1 MTDKQF
7 KIMCIVGARPNFMKI
22 APVMKAF
29 AAETPSIHPVLL
41 HTGQHY
47 DHAMK
52 ALLFD
57 QLGIPVPDIDLE
69 VRGGSHAEQTANIM
83 LRFEPVL
90 LKEKP
95 DALLVVGDVNSTIAC
110 ALVAIKLHIPVI
122 HVEAGLRS
130 RDIAMPEEINRLLTD
145 RISQLLFTT
154 EKLGNQNL
162 ENEGVPAENIR
173 FVGNVMIDSLLQ
185 NKAIA
190 PSMDEVIQTYRL
202 GNLKDS
208 MARSDNQYV
217 FVTMHRP
224 SNVDDAATLAQ
235 LLGSIRQV
243 ADRIP
248 VVFAVHPR
256 TRGNIESFGLQEKL
270 DHPNIHTAPPV
281 GYLDSI
287 TLMSN
292 AKLVLTDSGG
302 IQEETTALGVP
313 CLTMRENTE
322 RWITVDEGTN
332 TIVGTDH
339 DKIIAEFEKILDGN
353 GKAGRRPDLWD
364 GEAAVRIVR
373 EIREWFESGEYV
385 LEKR

>member
-1 MTDKQF
+1 
-7 KIMCIVGARPNFMKI
+7 MCIVGARPNFMKI